1 MNGNIALSMEIGS
14 AYALQVCLL
23 QIPALVAWSAYSMVK
38 LSKDQIPTHTF
49 TLIFP
54 QWDLVTV
61 ILCVVLLSYMYGE
74 GKSNYFKVCMLLGFL
89 SVLERHLLITIH
101 RVPSLSSAIS
111 QS

>member
-1 MNGNIALSMEIGS
+1 
-14 AYALQVCLL
+14 
-23 QIPALVAWSAYSMVK
+23 MVS
-38 LSKDQIPTHTF
+38 LSKDQVPTHTF

-74 GKSNYFKVCMLLGFL
+74 GKSNYFKVCRFL
-89 SVLERHLLITIH
+89 SVSEKHLLTMIH
-101 RVPSLSSAIS
+101 RGPSLFSAIS

>member
-1 MNGNIALSMEIGS
+1 
-14 AYALQVCLL
+14 
-23 QIPALVAWSAYSMVK
+23 MVN
-38 LSKDQIPTHTF
+38 LPKDQIPTHTF

-74 GKSNYFKVCMLLGFL
+74 GKSNYFKVCMLLGLL
-89 SVLERHLLITIH
+89 SALERHLLITIY
-101 RVPSLSSAIS
+101 RVPSLFSAIS